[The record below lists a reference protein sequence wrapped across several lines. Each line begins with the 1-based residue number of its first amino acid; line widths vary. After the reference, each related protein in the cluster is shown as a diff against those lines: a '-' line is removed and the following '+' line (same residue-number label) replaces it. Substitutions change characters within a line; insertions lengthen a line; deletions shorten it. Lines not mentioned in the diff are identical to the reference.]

1 MHFAFRVVIWTGG
14 SDVAADAESAV
25 LNHVS
30 AVDQGN
36 YPELLRRAY
45 IINAPFTFKV
55 RGPLPPLPSHPA
67 RPAAP

>member
-1 MHFAFRVVIWTGG
+1 MIWTGG
-14 SDVAADAESAV
+14 ADAAAGAESAV

-55 RGPLPPLPSHPA
+55 RGPLPPLPPPA